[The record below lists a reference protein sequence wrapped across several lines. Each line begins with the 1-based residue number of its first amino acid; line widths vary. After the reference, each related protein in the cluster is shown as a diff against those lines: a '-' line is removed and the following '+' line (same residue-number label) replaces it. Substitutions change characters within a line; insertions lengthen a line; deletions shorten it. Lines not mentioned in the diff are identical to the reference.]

1 MVRSL
6 QATLQRRFSAT
17 MFVALAL
24 MGAWAYCGVRRTVQH
39 QLDHSLRSTS
49 QVVRDVLDGRQV
61 IAPHLGHMDRERFV
75 DEFNRLIVVRDERGA
90 ILQANATLARSLPL
104 DTAAYNAARGGSET
118 IVNSSWEGEPVRAIY
133 APAPPGAPSGAAV
146 VEIAM
151 SLIPLRHDL
160 RTILLLVATTVALAS
175 LASLVGSGWLA
186 RSALVPVREI
196 AEQAQAISG
205 GGTDQRITLHAGLA
219 EFQHLN
225 AVLNDMVG
233 RLQRAAEWHR
243 RVFRDLGHDLRTP
256 ITALRASVE
265 IGLWSERRPDEY
277 RRILGSALEEIDRLT
292 LISDALVFLGRLES
306 GGLHVERQ
314 PLDLGATVAS
324 AVDRVQQRVGGHV
337 FRYVRPD
344 MPLMV
349 QGDARL
355 LSLALD
361 QLFDN
366 AKRHTPPGTLIEA
379 SAWATNGTVELTIED
394 NGPGVADEVL
404 SRLFEPFF
412 RTDPARG
419 RESGPGL
426 GLALVARIVELH
438 GGTARASRGPAGGLR
453 VSIGLPRISARRP
466 IESETRAAAPAGLQG
481 AAGPPH

>member
-1 MVRSL
+1 MARSL
-6 QATLQRRFSAT
+6 QATLQRRFCAT

-24 MGAWAYCGVRRTVQH
+24 MGAWAYCGVRRTVQR

-49 QVVRDVLDGRQV
+49 QVVRDVLGARQV
-61 IAPHLGHMDRERFV
+61 IAPHRGHVDRERFV
-75 DEFNRLIVVRDERGA
+75 SEFNRLVVVRDDAGA

-104 DTAAYNAARGGSET
+104 DTLAYRLARDGSEA
-118 IVNSSWEGEPVRAIY
+118 IVTSSWEGEPVRAIY
-133 APAPPGAPSGAAV
+133 APAPAGAPPDAAV

-151 SLIPLRHDL
+151 SLIPLQHDL

-186 RSALVPVREI
+186 RSALVPVAEI
-196 AEQAQAISG
+196 AEQARAISG
-205 GGTDQRITLHAGLA
+205 GRGDQRITLHAGLS

-243 RVFRDLGHDLRTP
+243 RIVRDLGHDLRTP

-265 IGLWSERRPDEY
+265 IGLWNERRPDEY
-277 RRILGSALEEIDRLT
+277 RRLLGSALEEVDRLT

-306 GGLHVERQ
+306 GGLHIERQ
-314 PLDLGATVAS
+314 PIDLAATVAS
-324 AVDRVQQRVGGHV
+324 AVERMQQRIGAHV
-337 FRYVRPD
+337 FRYVRPEE
-344 MPLMV
+344 PLVV

-366 AKRHTPPGTLIEA
+366 AKRHTPPGTVIEA
-379 SAWATNGTVELTIED
+379 SAGATNGTIELAIED
-394 NGPGVADEVL
+394 NGPGVSEDVL
-404 SRLFEPFF
+404 PHLFEPFF

-438 GGTARASRGPAGGLR
+438 GGAARATRGAAGGLQIR
-453 VSIGLPRISARRP
+453 IELPRIP
-466 IESETRAAAPAGLQG
+466 HE
-481 AAGPPH
+481 GPLGILSQRCHPL

>member
-24 MGAWAYCGVRRTVQH
+24 MGAWAYSGVRRTVQH
-39 QLDHSLRSTS
+39 QVDHSLRSTS
-49 QVVRDVLDGRQV
+49 QVVRDVLDGRQA
-61 IAPHLGHMDRERFV
+61 IAPHLGPMDRELFV

-90 ILQANATLARSLPL
+90 ILQANGTLARSLPL

-133 APAPPGAPSGAAV
+133 ARAPAGAPPGAAV
-146 VEIAM
+146 VEVAM
-151 SLIPLRHDL
+151 SLIPLRRDL
-160 RTILLLVATTVALAS
+160 RTILLLVAATVAFAS

-186 RSALVPVREI
+186 RSALAPVAEI
-196 AEQAQAISG
+196 AEQAKAISG
-205 GGTDQRITLHAGLA
+205 GRTDQRITLHAGLA

-233 RLQRAAEWHR
+233 GLQRATDWHR
-243 RVFRDLGHDLRTP
+243 RIVRDLGHDLRTP

-277 RRILGSALEEIDRLT
+277 RRLLGGALEEIDRLT

-306 GGLHVERQ
+306 GGVHIERQ
-314 PLDLGATVAS
+314 PLDAGAAVAS
-324 AVDRVQQRVGGHV
+324 AVERMQQRVGGHV
-337 FRYVRPD
+337 FRYARPD
-344 MPLMV
+344 EPLTV
-349 QGDARL
+349 EGDARL
-355 LSLALD
+355 LGLALD

-379 SAWATNGTVELTIED
+379 SAGATNGIIELTIED
-394 NGPGVADEVL
+394 DGPGVDEKL
-404 SRLFEPFF
+404 LPHLFEPFF

-438 GGTARASRGPAGGLR
+438 GGSARASRGAAGGFR
-453 VSIGLPRISARRP
+453 VSIELPRISARRP
-466 IESETRAAAPAGLQG
+466 IESDTRAAAPA
-481 AAGPPH
+481 

>member
-1 MVRSL
+1 MARSL
-6 QATLQRRFSAT
+6 QATLQRRFCAT

-24 MGAWAYCGVRRTVQH
+24 MGFWAYCGVRRTVQH

-49 QVVRDVLDGRQV
+49 QVARDVLGARQV
-61 IAPHLGHMDRERFV
+61 IAPHLGRMGREQFV

-104 DTAAYNAARGGSET
+104 DTAAYNAARAGSET
-118 IVNSSWEGEPVRAIY
+118 ILTSSWEGEPVRAIY
-133 APAPPGAPSGAAV
+133 APAPPGAPPGAAV

-175 LASLVGSGWLA
+175 LASRAGSGWLA
-186 RSALVPVREI
+186 RSALAPVSEI

-256 ITALRASVE
+256 ITALRAGVE

-277 RRILGSALEEIDRLT
+277 RRILGGALEEIDRLT

-306 GGLHVERQ
+306 GGLRVERQ
-314 PLDLGATVAS
+314 PLDVGAVVAG
-324 AVDRVQQRVGGHV
+324 AVERMQQRVGEHV
-337 FRYVRPD
+337 FRLVRSEGEE
-344 MPLMV
+344 PLMV
-349 QGDARL
+349 QGDTRL
-355 LSLALD
+355 LGLALD

-366 AKRHTPPGTLIEA
+366 AKRHTPPETVIEA
-379 SAWATNGTVELTIED
+379 TVGARHGTIELTVED
-394 NGPGVADEVL
+394 DGPGVDEEL
-404 SRLFEPFF
+404 LPHLFEPFF

-426 GLALVARIVELH
+426 GLTLVARILELH
-438 GGTARASRGPAGGLR
+438 GGSARASRGAAGGFR
-453 VSIGLPRISARRP
+453 VSIELPRILAP
-466 IESETRAAAPAGLQG
+466 LPVRAVERAPAP
-481 AAGPPH
+481 A

>member
-1 MVRSL
+1 
-6 QATLQRRFSAT
+6 
-17 MFVALAL
+17 
-24 MGAWAYCGVRRTVQH
+24 
-39 QLDHSLRSTS
+39 
-49 QVVRDVLDGRQV
+49 
-61 IAPHLGHMDRERFV
+61 
-75 DEFNRLIVVRDERGA
+75 
-90 ILQANATLARSLPL
+90 
-104 DTAAYNAARGGSET
+104 
-118 IVNSSWEGEPVRAIY
+118 
-133 APAPPGAPSGAAV
+133 V

-151 SLIPLRHDL
+151 SLIPLQHDL

-186 RSALVPVREI
+186 RSALVPVAEI
-196 AEQAQAISG
+196 AEQARAISG
-205 GGTDQRITLHAGLA
+205 GRGDQRITLHAGLS

-243 RVFRDLGHDLRTP
+243 RIVRDLGHDLRTP

-265 IGLWSERRPDEY
+265 IGLWNERRPDEY
-277 RRILGSALEEIDRLT
+277 RRLLGSALEEVDRLT

-314 PLDLGATVAS
+314 PIDLAATVAS
-324 AVDRVQQRVGGHV
+324 AVERMQQRIGAHV
-337 FRYVRPD
+337 FRYVRPEE
-344 MPLMV
+344 PLVV

-366 AKRHTPPGTLIEA
+366 AKRHTPPGTVIEA
-379 SAWATNGTVELTIED
+379 SAGATNGTIELAIED
-394 NGPGVADEVL
+394 NGPGVSEDVL
-404 SRLFEPFF
+404 PHLFEPFF

-438 GGTARASRGPAGGLR
+438 GGAARATRGAAGGLQIR
-453 VSIGLPRISARRP
+453 IELPRIP
-466 IESETRAAAPAGLQG
+466 HE
-481 AAGPPH
+481 GPLGILSQRCHPL